1 MRRPLRFFG
10 PFVALC
16 LSACSLLVDFD
27 PEGQP
32 CDKGQCLPGYV
43 CQNDVCVPGES
54 DGGSDA
60 GSLPVTDAG
69 SDAGRDGGADAGR
82 DGG

>member
-1 MRRPLRFFG
+1 MRRPLRFLG

-54 DGGSDA
+54 DGGSDS
-60 GSLPVTDAG
+60 GLPPALDAG
-69 SDAGRDGGADAGR
+69 KDAGTDAGRDGGSDAG
-82 DGG
+82 